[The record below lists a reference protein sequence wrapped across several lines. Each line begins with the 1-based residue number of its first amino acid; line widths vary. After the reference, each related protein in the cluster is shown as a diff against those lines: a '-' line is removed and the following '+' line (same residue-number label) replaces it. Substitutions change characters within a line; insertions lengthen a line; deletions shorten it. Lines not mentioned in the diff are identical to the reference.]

1 MLSKW
6 LKPKTQRQNVTLL
19 APLSGESVPLSEV
32 PDAAFAQGQIGK
44 GLAIAPSSGRL
55 IAPLSGTVMHVIDTS
70 HAVILEHESGVQVL
84 MHIGINTVGLRG
96 RGFNALVKTGD
107 RVVAGQALIEF
118 DLDLLSSEGY
128 SAVTP
133 IVIVNED
140 LLTADMELRYGAVH
154 AGEMGLLTFE
164 TEK

>member
-6 LKPKTQRQNVTLL
+6 LKPKENCQKVTLL

-32 PDAAFAQGQIGK
+32 PDAAFAQGHIGK

-55 IAPLSGTVMHVIDTS
+55 IAPLSGTVAHVIDTA
-70 HAVILEHESGVQVL
+70 HAVILEHASGVQIL
-84 MHIGINTVGLRG
+84 IHIGINTVGLRG
-96 RGFNALVKTGD
+96 RGFKALVKTGD
-107 RVVAGQALIEF
+107 RIVAGQVLIDF
-118 DLDLLSSEGY
+118 DLDLLRSEGY

-140 LLTADMELRYGAVH
+140 LLTEDIECRYGAVNG
-154 AGEMGLLTFE
+154 GEMGLLAFE
-164 TEK
+164 IER